1 MSTCVVVVWRMDS
14 FSSSVCVQKTQ
25 TEEEKE
31 SEFWIAKLKTANV
44 VLFSLQVMPNPTM
57 CTVQFKVDVV

>member
-1 MSTCVVVVWRMDS
+1 MEVGLFFFLGLCS
-14 FSSSVCVQKTQ
+14 
-25 TEEEKE
+25 EKE